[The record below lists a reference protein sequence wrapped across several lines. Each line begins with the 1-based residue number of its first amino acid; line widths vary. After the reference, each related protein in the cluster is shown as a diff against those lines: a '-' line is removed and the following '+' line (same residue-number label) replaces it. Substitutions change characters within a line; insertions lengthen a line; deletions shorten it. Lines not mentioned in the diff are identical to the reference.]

1 MQPLVLLADFG
12 STYTKLTLVDLEK
25 EIILSSALAPTT
37 IETDIMEGFQ
47 NAFFQLSDS
56 IKLESLQ
63 HTFAASSAGGG
74 LRIIASGLVPELTA
88 TAAKMTALNAGGKI
102 IKVFSFELTEEDC
115 EEISQSLPDIL
126 LLTGGTDGGNKR
138 MIMENVHKVA
148 GIKGDFTVVLA
159 CNRTVVQ
166 DARKIIEASGKKVVV
181 TENVMPKLEMLNI
194 SPARTAIR
202 DLFLEDIIQS
212 KGLSNVESLIEG
224 ILMPTPSAVMAAVE
238 LLSKGYEDEEG
249 LDNTLTID
257 VGGATTDVYSA
268 TEGLPT
274 NAKVILKGFREPYL
288 KRTVEG
294 DLGMRHNADHIVD
307 EAGISE
313 MAKLSNMNGDQL
325 ASILDQIKQNPSMV
339 PTSQAEELFD
349 IALSKQAIR
358 IAVERHAGHHEII
371 YTIEGAT
378 VVQIGK
384 DLSEVNYIIGT
395 GGPLVH
401 AKNPKMLLGEA
412 IYSASNPTSLRP
424 KKPKFLLDC
433 NYVLSAMGLL
443 ATHYP
448 KTALRIM
455 KKSLLEI

>member
-1 MQPLVLLADFG
+1 MQSHVLLADFG

-25 EIILSSALAPTT
+25 EEIISSALAPTT
-37 IETDIMEGFQ
+37 IETDIMEGFER
-47 NAFFQLSDS
+47 AFSQLKPSVKFDA
-56 IKLESLQ
+56 LQ
-63 HTFAASSAGGG
+63 QTFAASSAGGG
-74 LRIIASGLVPELTA
+74 LKIIASGLVPELTA

-102 IKVFSFELTEEDC
+102 IKVFSFELTDQDG
-115 EEISQSLPDIL
+115 EEIAEAKPDIL
-126 LLTGGTDGGNKR
+126 LLTGGTDGGNKK
-138 MIMENVHKVA
+138 MIMENVQKVA
-148 GIKGDFTVVLA
+148 DIPSEFTVVLA

-166 DARKIIEASGKKVVV
+166 EAKRIIEASGKKVVV
-181 TENVMPKLEMLNI
+181 TENVMPKLEVLNI
-194 SPARTAIR
+194 EPARNIIR
-202 DLFLEDIIQS
+202 DLFLEDIIKS
-212 KGLSNVESLIEG
+212 KGLSHVESLIEG
-224 ILMPTPSAVMAAVE
+224 ILMPTPSAVMSAVE
-238 LLSKGYEDEEG
+238 LLSKGYKDEVG

-274 NAKVILKGFREPYL
+274 NAKIILKGFKEPYL

-313 MAKLSNMNGDQL
+313 MSKLSSMDNEQI
-325 ASILDQIKQNPSMV
+325 ASMLSKIKLNPSMV
-339 PTSQAEELFD
+339 PSNQAEELLD
-349 IALSKQAIR
+349 CALGKQAIK
-358 IAVERHAGHHEII
+358 IAVERHAGNHEVL

-378 VVQIGK
+378 IVQVGK
-384 DLSEVNYIIGT
+384 DLSDVKYIIGT

-401 AKNPKMLLGEA
+401 SKDPKKLLEEA
-412 IYSASNPTSLRP
+412 MYNASNPTSLRP
-424 KKPKFLLDC
+424 KNPKFLLDH